1 MVVSISLHRRPPIA
15 ASPTQKLEAH
25 LVPLPPFPLRRMRSP
40 TTSLSESL
48 QNLRAHTPTP
58 DRPWNQRWAI
68 LRKDHD
74 AASKPRMIG
83 VIGIPREAE
92 IGYRIHPDHW
102 GKGYMSEALTL
113 FLEMWWALDG
123 GCFPAVFS
131 PLMMTKGRG
140 FGARGTS
147 NQKYAQLFAAAD
159 PENLASTRIL
169 IKQGFKKGEYKKDF
183 YARACLGGEV
193 RSDLQFFYL
202 DRPRKGESV

>member
-1 MVVSISLHRRPPIA
+1 
-15 ASPTQKLEAH
+15 
-25 LVPLPPFPLRRMRSP
+25 MRSP

-48 QNLRAHTPTP
+48 QNLREYTPTP
-58 DRPWNQRWAI
+58 DKPWNQRWAI

-74 AASKPRMIG
+74 AASKPSMIG

-123 GCFPAVFS
+123 GYLLPHSFLPP
-131 PLMMTKGRG
+131 PLMKGVCL
-140 FGARGTS
+140 AHANP

-169 IKQGFKKGEYKKDF
+169 IKHGFKKGEYKKDF
-183 YARACLGGEV
+183 YARASLGGKV
-193 RSDLQFFYL
+193 KSDLQFFYL
-202 DRPRKGESV
+202 DRPSKGKSG